1 MNSIPFR
8 NSVVS
13 LLIFNVG
20 ILLSNVAMSNP
31 TETQASPNDSYWLRA
46 KAPKESPALAKDA
59 EFDIAIVGGGY
70 TGLSSAWHLANENPE
85 LKIAIFEA
93 KHVGYGASG
102 RNGGMVLPG
111 SEVIDFIEEGE
122 ASADHYQITVNSM
135 RRLQAL
141 VESTGIDANLVLDGY
156 VEAILDEDDIAY
168 YLEHVQQA
176 NRLGIPLQYWDAE
189 ITRNKLGTDR
199 YVGAV
204 YDPNGGHVHAV
215 KLVNA
220 LRKAVEQQGVA
231 IYENSPVT
239 AIEEGKRI
247 ELRIGDKY
255 KVTANDIV
263 LATNGYTSKLGY
275 FKNRLFPVHTQS
287 AVTEPLTQEQIN
299 EINWQSRLPFY
310 DTRKLLFHLVLTS
323 DNRIVIGGG
332 NAEYFYNNGLAYK
345 GDLNDVSDLMMTE
358 LITIY
363 PSLKGIKFENVWNG
377 ILGMTSNSNE
387 IVGVTGE
394 HKNVYYALGYNGH
407 GVNLSF
413 LFGEILATL
422 YKGKEH
428 PWFSHAE
435 SDLPFKLPPEPLKST
450 GVKSTL
456 MLYKKQDESYLE
468 H

>member
-1 MNSIPFR
+1 MNLIPFFSR
-8 NSVVS
+8 IVS
-13 LLIFNVG
+13 LF
-20 ILLSNVAMSNP
+20 ILSFCALQSGFVMSGPNENK
-31 TETQASPNDSYWLRA
+31 TSPNDSYWFKA
-46 KAPKESPALAKDA
+46 KASQETPALAKDA
-59 EFDIAIVGGGY
+59 KFDIAIIGGGY

-85 LKIAIFEA
+85 LNIAIFEA
-93 KHVGYGASG
+93 KHVGHGASG

-111 SEVIDFIEEGE
+111 SEVIDFIEEGQ
-122 ASADHYQITVNSM
+122 ASADHYKLTVNSM
-135 RRLQAL
+135 RRLQTL
-141 VESTGIDANLVLDGY
+141 VNSTGIDANLVLDGY
-156 VEAILDEDDIAY
+156 VEAILDEEDIDY
-168 YLEHVQQA
+168 YTEHVQQA
-176 NRLGIPLQYWDAE
+176 NRLGVPLQYWEAE
-189 ITRNKLGTDR
+189 KTQRQLGSDR

-220 LRKAVEQQGVA
+220 LRKAVEQQGVV

-239 AIEEGKRI
+239 AIKEGKKI
-247 ELRIGDKY
+247 ELRIADQY

-299 EINWQSRLPFY
+299 KINWQSRLPFY
-310 DTRKLLFHLVLTS
+310 DTRKLLFHLVLTP

-332 NAEYFYNNGLAYK
+332 NAEYFYNDGLAYK
-345 GDLNDVSDLMMTE
+345 GDLNAVSDLMMTE
-358 LITIY
+358 LTTIY
-363 PSLKGIKFENVWNG
+363 PSLKGIKFESVWNG

-394 HKNVYYALGYNGH
+394 HENVYYALGYNGH

-413 LFGEILATL
+413 LFGEIVATL
-422 YKGKEH
+422 YKGQQH

-435 SDLPFKLPPEPLKST
+435 QDLPFKLPPEPLKST

-456 MLYKKQDESYLE
+456 MLYKKQDESHLK